1 MDGDLTNTALCVT
14 GLTVDTEG
22 MRSIPMPASDETD
35 IMTKIEGWLGLTRPP
50 FHTLGIL
57 PFCLGTFLA
66 WHLDHVFHVPTV
78 VLGFMGIVMVMIS
91 TYHAGEYFKHAED
104 ERSKYLFGGLFSR
117 GSGTL
122 PGMIF
127 RRSGSLRS
135 GFAAIGLALLIGI
148 MLQFGLK
155 TGLFT
160 LLLGCLGAVPGFF
173 YAIQPIS
180 RADQGYGETLIA
192 FFYGWLPIAAAF
204 YIQRGYI
211 APCIH
216 WMALPI
222 GLSIFNVVLLN
233 EFPEHNSNP
242 AARRMN
248 LLRRL
253 GRAKGT
259 ALYCLL
265 SILSW
270 FSMYASLSTG
280 IPRKALY
287 IYLPVIAMSA
297 GISLM
302 MAGKK
307 YENPLVLEILCG
319 LNIAVHLGT
328 MASYFLAFL

>member
-1 MDGDLTNTALCVT
+1 
-14 GLTVDTEG
+14 
-22 MRSIPMPASDETD
+22 MPSDDETD
-35 IMTKIEGWLGLTRPP
+35 IMTKIEGWLGLSRPP

-57 PFCLGTFLA
+57 PFGLGTFLA
-66 WHLDHVFHVPTV
+66 WRLDHVFHIPVFA
-78 VLGFMGIVMVMIS
+78 LGFMGIVMVMLS
-91 TYHAGEYFKHAED
+91 TYHAGEYFTRLED
-104 ERSKYLFGGLFSR
+104 ERSKHLFRNPLSG

-122 PGMIF
+122 PDLIF
-127 RRSGSLRS
+127 RRSGPLRT
-135 GFAAIGLALLIGI
+135 GFVAMMLAFLIGVI
-148 MLQFGLK
+148 LQFGLK
-155 TGLFT
+155 TGPFT
-160 LLLGCLGAVPGFF
+160 LLLGCLGALPGF
-173 YAIQPIS
+173 YSTWPM
-180 RADQGYGETLIA
+180 RPADKGYGETLIA

-233 EFPEHNSNP
+233 EFPEHTSTP
-242 AARRMN
+242 AVGGMN

-253 GRAKGT
+253 GRTKG
-259 ALYCLL
+259 AARYCLA

-270 FSMYASLSTG
+270 FFMYSSLDMG

-287 IYLPVIAMSA
+287 IYFPVMAMSA
-297 GISLM
+297 VISLM
-302 MAGKK
+302 MAGKR

-328 MASYFLAFL
+328 VAAYFLTFL